1 VEGAKEIM
9 NVCILGITFDTG
21 NMGVSALA
29 EGIVQSILKCNPNS
43 DITFLNYGINNGE
56 IDFDYNDKQIRITK
70 ANMRFSKKIYLNN
83 NIARLMLLALLVR
96 LIPIKKYKERLVNRN
111 YYLSVINKADIVASI
126 AGGDS
131 FSDIYGVGR
140 FYYVTLP
147 QILCII
153 LGKDIVQL
161 PQTYGPF
168 NKTIT
173 KIITKFIL
181 KNSCAIY
188 SRDYQGVQQIKELL
202 NNKNI
207 ESKVMFSYD
216 VGFIVEPKHPN
227 KIDIDNLSTMK
238 EEKELVG
245 LNVSGLL
252 YMGGYSRQN
261 MFKFIIDYKELI
273 KILIE
278 TIIDKWKANV
288 ILVPH
293 VFGEA
298 NLNLESDEAICG
310 QIYESYKGIYDK
322 KIFYP
327 KGKYNHREIKYIIG
341 KCDFFLGSRMHACIA
356 AISQNI
362 PTVPIAYSKK
372 FIGVMETVGM
382 NPYIADPRVMK
393 IDKIL
398 QVVETAWKKKEEI
411 RGKLEIIIPQV
422 KEEVCKLFA
431 KKTSEPNFIQ
441 NITRN

>member
-1 VEGAKEIM
+1 M

-29 EGIVQSILKCNPNS
+29 EGIVQSILKYFPNA
-43 DITFLNYGINNGE
+43 DITFLNYGFNNGE
-56 IDFDYNDKQIRITK
+56 IDFDYNGKQIRITK

-131 FSDIYGVGR
+131 FSDIYGMGR

-153 LGKDIVQL
+153 LGKEIIQL

-188 SRDYQGVQQIKELL
+188 SRDHQGVLHVKELL
-202 NNKNI
+202 KNNNNV

-216 VGFIVEPKHPN
+216 VGFIVEPMNTN
-227 KIDIDNLSTMK
+227 KADRDCFNTMSS
-238 EEKELVG
+238 EKPLVG

-261 MFKFIIDYKELI
+261 MFKFIVEYKELI

-278 TIIDKWKANV
+278 TIIEKWKANA

-293 VFGEA
+293 VFGEPQQ
-298 NLNLESDEAICG
+298 NPESDQAICG
-310 QIYESYKGIYDK
+310 QLYESYRGIYTK

-327 KGKYNHREIKYIIG
+327 KGKYDHREIKYIIG

-372 FIGVMETVGM
+372 FIGVMDTVGM

-398 QVVETAWKKKEEI
+398 QVIETAWKKKEEI
-411 RGKLEIIIPQV
+411 REKLEIIIPQV
-422 KEEVCKLFA
+422 KEDVCKIFA